1 MRFSGNR
8 KRKRYGMVSVEVV
21 MATGL
26 LTLIFGAI
34 LVLTKLILALYF
46 DASYSVAQR
55 PWL

>member
-1 MRFSGNR
+1 MKLLRSRR
-8 KRKRYGMVSVEVV
+8 KQRYGMISVEVV

-34 LVLTKLILALYF
+34 FALTKLILALYF
-46 DASYSVAQR
+46 DASYAVAQR

>member
-1 MRFSGNR
+1 MRVSSNR

-34 LVLTKLILALYF
+34 FALTKLILALYF

>member
-1 MRFSGNR
+1 MRGSLYAQK
-8 KRKRYGMVSVEVV
+8 KRLGMVSVEVV

-26 LTLIFGAI
+26 LTLVFGAI
-34 LVLTKLILALYF
+34 FALTKLILALYF

>member
-1 MRFSGNR
+1 MRVSSFKKKMRF
-8 KRKRYGMVSVEVV
+8 GMVSVEVV

-26 LTLIFGAI
+26 LTLVFGAI
-34 LVLTKLILALYF
+34 FALTKLILALYF